1 MCRVYACGGMQHA
14 VATHEF
20 ERVEE
25 IDGSYV
31 LVCACGWRSPADPS
45 AAVVGTSW
53 DEHLAEAA

>member
-1 MCRVYACGGMQHA
+1 MPRP

-20 ERVEE
+20 ERVEQV
-25 IDGSYV
+25 DGSYV

-53 DEHLAEAA
+53 DRHLTVVA